1 MKAWVTGVR
10 YIPAENDSYIDSGYK
25 RGQYPKYGYY
35 RGGNGTFRVFCGT
48 PADIKVYADA
58 ETGQRLTFSIG
69 ADVRRI
75 GGYTRLT
82 YGRGQR
88 FVNAQPYEIE
98 LVRQGHCWAI
108 AEQDLVDWMS
118 RAR

>member
-1 MKAWVTGVR
+1 MIVISIAAT
-10 YIPAENDSYIDSGYK
+10 
-25 RGQYPKYGYY
+25 RGGNT
-35 RGGNGTFRVFCGT
+35 RNMGTIAGGNGTFRVFCGT